1 MNNLNTSV
9 SGRSRISDTHT
20 CCSPEFSRNQSVFWP
35 RFPPWRRQ
43 RREPWDVR
51 AVGVPAA
58 PSGRLTCPTSSTS
71 SSPEMGQSNMQKALK
86 MGQIQRD
93 FSFCWDVRK
102 LLPFDQF
109 LKAADNPQLYSL
121 LCKPPR
127 IRCKKGALNQ
137 YWPCGNIRCVLSALE
152 IGSPVGGAN
161 FGFRARQDGFLFQDW
176 LDWKPKQGYNS
187 LNVQPVT
194 HRGGSRWHSR

>member
-35 RFPPWRRQ
+35 RCPPWRRQ

-71 SSPEMGQSNMQKALK
+71 SSPEMGQSNMQKAPK
-86 MGQIQRD
+86 MGQIHRTLVSAQIWESCYH
-93 FSFCWDVRK
+93 FTSFWKQQTIPNHIPCSVNLPVLGARRGHWINIGLAGIFDVCGLPWKLVRQWEVPTLGFELGKAK
-102 LLPFDQF
+102 LLV
-109 LKAADNPQLYSL
+109 S
-121 LCKPPR
+121 
-127 IRCKKGALNQ
+127 
-137 YWPCGNIRCVLSALE
+137 
-152 IGSPVGGAN
+152 
-161 FGFRARQDGFLFQDW
+161 
-176 LDWKPKQGYNS
+176 
-187 LNVQPVT
+187 
-194 HRGGSRWHSR
+194 